1 MHRFGIGSQR
11 QWGGSLRFPV
21 RVAETRPAAPLERIF
36 QCEPEGTMFMAMSE
50 TASTLH
56 DTHAAVRRLTTAG
69 MLEPHAE
76 AVVGEQVHL
85 IQHNLAT
92 KVDI

>member
-1 MHRFGIGSQR
+1 MAMSETASTLHDTHAA
-11 QWGGSLRFPV
+11 V
-21 RVAETRPAAPLERIF
+21 RRLTAAGMLEPHAEAVVGEQVHLLI
-36 QCEPEGTMFMAMSE
+36 FMAMSE

-56 DTHAAVRRLTTAG
+56 DTHAAVRRLTAAG